1 MTHDKCYER
10 RRPRWL
16 PVAVVALVALV
27 AATTAT
33 GKSTRPATATE
44 DVTLKILD
52 ANSDPGPNAE
62 QLELIKHF
70 EAANPGVTIKR
81 TTMPFNNF
89 LNTVKLTLSSSNAP
103 DVSDGNQGP
112 QIDGALVKGKL
123 ITPLTAYAK
132 KFGWNKLWT
141 PTTLA
146 PNTFSAD
153 GTQFGT
159 GTLWGISSRAEIV
172 GVYYNK
178 AKLKALGLGV
188 PKTFAEFEK
197 VLAASKAKGEPPFMI
212 GNLDKYPGGHYM
224 MTLADHYSS
233 PAALRNW
240 VFGRKGASFDTPAV
254 QKAAAK
260 LQEWAK
266 NGYFENSFNSVKDSD
281 AQARFAKG
289 EALFVIS
296 GPWVNGGFAN
306 KLKNN
311 VGFFL
316 LPPEKAGGPTKATG
330 SVSLPIHISSKTK
343 NPEIAAKF
351 LNYLTTAEAAN
362 IILAKGDLPARPLV
376 NPKVDPK
383 SSIASIV
390 AAWRKTS
397 QSPNLVPYMDW
408 PTPTMFDTL
417 MGGTQSLMASQKTP
431 QEFTKTVQAD
441 WAKYHKG

>member
-1 MTHDKCYER
+1 MDHDKRSER
-10 RRPRWL
+10 RGAKWL
-16 PVAVVALVALV
+16 LVVAAALVALV
-27 AATTAT
+27 ATASAQ
-33 GKSTRPATATE
+33 GKSTRASADP
-44 DVTLKILD
+44 VTLKVFD
-52 ANSDPGPNAE
+52 ANNDPGPNAE
-62 QLELIKHF
+62 QIELIKRF

-81 TTMPFNNF
+81 TSVPFNNF
-89 LNTVKLTLSSSNAP
+89 LNTVKLNLSSSDAP

-123 ITPLTAYAK
+123 ITPLTDYAK

-146 PNTFSAD
+146 PNTFSTD

-159 GTLWGISSRAEIV
+159 GTLWGVSSRAEIV

-178 AKLKALGLGV
+178 TKLKALGMAV
-188 PKTFAEFEK
+188 PKTFADFEK
-197 VLAASKAKGEPPFMI
+197 ILAASKAKGQPPFMI

-240 VFGRKGASFDTPAV
+240 VFGRKGATFDTPAV
-254 QKAAAK
+254 RKAAAK
-260 LQEWAK
+260 LQQWAK
-266 NGYFENSFNSVKDSD
+266 AGYFENSFNSVKDSD

-289 EALFVIS
+289 EGLFVIS
-296 GPWVNGGFAN
+296 GPWVNGGFATG
-306 KLKNN
+306 LKDN

-316 LPPEKAGGPTKATG
+316 LPPEVAGGPTKATG
-330 SVSLPIHISSKTK
+330 SVSLPIHISSKSK
-343 NPEIAAKF
+343 NPEMAAKF

-362 IILAKGDLPARPLV
+362 IILQKGDLPARPLA

-417 MGGTQSLMASQKTP
+417 MGGVQSLMAGQKSP
-431 QEFTKTVQAD
+431 EDFTKSVQDD

>member
-1 MTHDKCYER
+1 MDQGKRFEWR
-10 RRPRWL
+10 RTRWL
-16 PVAVVALVALV
+16 LVAVAGLVALV
-27 AATTAT
+27 AAASASGKAT
-33 GKSTRPATATE
+33 RAGA

-62 QLELIKHF
+62 QLELIKRF
-70 EAANPGVTIKR
+70 EAAHPGVKIKR
-81 TTMPFNNF
+81 TALPFNNF
-89 LNTVKLTLSSSNAP
+89 LNTVKLTLSSSDAP

-112 QIDGALVKGKL
+112 QIDGALIKGKL
-123 ITPLTAYAK
+123 IKPLTSYAAK
-132 KFGWNKLWT
+132 YGWNKLWT
-141 PTTLA
+141 KTTLA
-146 PNTFSAD
+146 PNSFSAD

-159 GTLWGISSRAEIV
+159 GTLFGISSRAEIV

-178 AKLKALGLGV
+178 TKLKALGSSV
-188 PKTFAEFEK
+188 PKTFADFEK
-197 VLAASKAKGEPPFMI
+197 ILATSAAKGESPFII

-233 PAALRNW
+233 PSALRNW
-240 VFGRKGASFDTPAV
+240 VFGRKGATFDTPAV

-266 NGYFENSFNSVKDSD
+266 KGYFEKSFNSVKDSD
-281 AQARFAKG
+281 AQARFSKG
-289 EALFVIS
+289 EGLFVIS
-296 GPWVNGGFAN
+296 GPWVNGGFAAG
-306 KLKNN
+306 LKNN

-316 LPPEKAGGPTKATG
+316 LPPDKAGEAPKATG

-343 NPEIAAKF
+343 NGDLAAEF
-351 LNYLTTAEAAN
+351 LNFLTSEQAAN
-362 IILAKGDLPARPLV
+362 VILAKGDLPARPLA

-390 AAWRKTS
+390 SAWRTTS

-408 PTPTMFDTL
+408 PTPSMFDTL
-417 MGGTQSLMASQKTP
+417 MGGTQQLMASQLTP
-431 QEFTKTVQAD
+431 QQFTKKVQDD

>member
-1 MTHDKCYER
+1 MEQDRRYAR

-16 PVAVVALVALV
+16 LVVLVAGLVALV

-33 GKSTRPATATE
+33 GKSTAPAE
-44 DVTLKILD
+44 DITLKLFD
-52 ANSDPGPNAE
+52 ADNDPGPNAE
-62 QLELIKHF
+62 QIELVKRF
-70 EAANPGVTIKR
+70 EKANPGVKIKR
-81 TTMPFNNF
+81 TSLPFNNF
-89 LNTVKLTLSSSNAP
+89 LNTVKLEMSSSDAP
-103 DVSDGNQGP
+103 DVANGNQGP

-123 ITPLTAYAK
+123 IVPLTSYAK

-159 GTLWGISSRAEIV
+159 GTLFGVSSRAEIV

-178 AKLKALGLGV
+178 TKLKALGMAV
-188 PKTFAEFEK
+188 PKTMAEFEK
-197 VLAASKAKGEPPFMI
+197 ILAAALAKGEPPFMI

-240 VFGRKGASFDTPAV
+240 VFGRKGATFDTPTV

-266 NGYFENSFNSVKDSD
+266 KGYFEKSFNSVKDSD

-289 EALFVIS
+289 EGTFVIS
-296 GPWVNGGFAN
+296 GPWVNGGFVN
-306 KLKNN
+306 GLKNN

-316 LPPEKAGGPTKATG
+316 LPPEQAGGPTKATG
-330 SVSLPIHISSKTK
+330 SVSLPIHISSKSK
-343 NPEIAAKF
+343 NPEMAAKF
-351 LNYLTTAEAAN
+351 LNFLTTTEAAGV
-362 IILAKGDLPARPLV
+362 ILAKGDLPARPLA
-376 NPKVDPK
+376 NPKVDPN

-397 QSPNLVPYMDW
+397 QSPNLVPYLDW

-417 MGGTQSLMASQKTP
+417 MGGVQSLMAGQKSP
-431 QEFTKTVQAD
+431 QDFTKAVQAD
-441 WAKYHKG
+441 WAKYHSK

>member
-1 MTHDKCYER
+1 MDHDKRSER
-10 RRPRWL
+10 RGVKWL
-16 PVAVVALVALV
+16 LVIAAALVALV
-27 AATTAT
+27 AVASAH
-33 GKSTRPATATE
+33 GQSTNASADP
-44 DVTLKILD
+44 VTLKVFD

-62 QLELIKHF
+62 QIELIKRF
-70 EAANPGVTIKR
+70 EAANPGVTVKR
-81 TTMPFNNF
+81 TSVPFNNF
-89 LNTVKLTLSSSNAP
+89 LNTVKLNLSSSDAP

-123 ITPLTAYAK
+123 ITPLTDYAK

-141 PTTLA
+141 RTTLA

-159 GTLWGISSRAEIV
+159 GTLWGVSSRAEIV

-178 AKLKALGLGV
+178 TKLKALGMAV
-188 PKTFAEFEK
+188 PKTFADF
-197 VLAASKAKGEPPFMI
+197 
-212 GNLDKYPGGHYM
+212 DKYPGGHYM

-240 VFGRKGASFDTPAV
+240 VFGRKGATFDTPAV
-254 QKAAAK
+254 RKAAAK
-260 LQEWAK
+260 LQQWAQE
-266 NGYFENSFNSVKDSD
+266 GYFENSFNSVKDSD

-289 EALFVIS
+289 EGLFVIS
-296 GPWVNGGFAN
+296 GPWVNGGFAA
-306 KLKNN
+306 KQKDN

-316 LPPEKAGGPTKATG
+316 LPPDVAGGATKATG
-330 SVSLPIHISSKTK
+330 SVSLPIHISAKSK
-343 NPEIAAKF
+343 NPEVAAKF
-351 LNYLTTAEAAN
+351 LNFLTTTEAAN
-362 IILAKGDLPARPLV
+362 IILAKGDLPARPLA

-417 MGGTQSLMASQKTP
+417 MGGVQSLMAGQKSP
-431 QEFTKTVQAD
+431 EDFTKAVQDD

>member
-1 MTHDKCYER
+1 MDQDKRYAR
-10 RRPRWL
+10 RRPAWL
-16 PVAVVALVALV
+16 LAVIVGLVALA
-27 AATTAT
+27 AATTAS
-33 GKSTRPATATE
+33 GKSTAPTA
-44 DVTLKILD
+44 DITLKVLD
-52 ANSDPGPNAE
+52 ADSDPGPNAE
-62 QLELIKHF
+62 QIELIKRF

-81 TTMPFNNF
+81 TSMPFNNF
-89 LNTVKLTLSSSNAP
+89 LNTVKLTLSSSDAP
-103 DVSDGNQGP
+103 DISDGNQGP

-123 ITPLTAYAK
+123 ITPLTSYAK
-132 KFGWNKLWT
+132 QFGWNKLWT

-146 PNTFSAD
+146 PNSFSAD

-159 GTLWGISSRAEIV
+159 GTLWGVSSRAEIV

-178 AKLKALGLGV
+178 SKLKALGFSV
-188 PKTFAEFEK
+188 PKTFADFEK
-197 VLAASKAKGEPPFMI
+197 ILAASKAKGQPPFMI
-212 GNLDKYPGGHYM
+212 GNLDKYPGGHYL

-240 VFGRKGASFDTPAV
+240 VFGRKGATFDTPAV
-254 QKAAAK
+254 RTAAAK
-260 LQEWAK
+260 LQQWAK

-289 EALFVIS
+289 EGLFVIS
-296 GPWVNGGFAN
+296 GPWVNGGFAA
-306 KLKNN
+306 KQKDN

-343 NPEIAAKF
+343 NPQVAAKF
-351 LNYLTTAEAAN
+351 LNFLTSAEAAN
-362 IILAKGDLPARPLV
+362 VILAKGDLPARPLA

-390 AAWRKTS
+390 AAWRTTS

-417 MGGTQSLMASQKTP
+417 MGGTQSLMASQESP
-431 QEFTKTVQAD
+431 QDFTKAVQAD

>member
-1 MTHDKCYER
+1 MDHDKRSER
-10 RRPRWL
+10 RGAKWL
-16 PVAVVALVALV
+16 LVVAAALVALV
-27 AATTAT
+27 ATASAQ
-33 GKSTRPATATE
+33 GKSTRASADP
-44 DVTLKILD
+44 VTLKVFD
-52 ANSDPGPNAE
+52 ANNDPGPNAE
-62 QLELIKHF
+62 QIELIKRF

-81 TTMPFNNF
+81 TSVPFNNF
-89 LNTVKLTLSSSNAP
+89 LNTVKLNLSSSDAP

-123 ITPLTAYAK
+123 ITPLTDYAK

-146 PNTFSAD
+146 PNTFSTD

-159 GTLWGISSRAEIV
+159 GTLWGVSSRAEIV

-178 AKLKALGLGV
+178 TKLKALGMAV
-188 PKTFAEFEK
+188 PKTFADFEK
-197 VLAASKAKGEPPFMI
+197 ILAASKAKGQPPFMI

-240 VFGRKGASFDTPAV
+240 VFGRKGATFDTPAV
-254 QKAAAK
+254 RKAAAK
-260 LQEWAK
+260 LQQWAK
-266 NGYFENSFNSVKDSD
+266 AGYFKAFNSVKDSD
-281 AQARFAKG
+281 LRLLRQGRGSVRDRAG
-289 EALFVIS
+289 D
-296 GPWVNGGFAN
+296 
-306 KLKNN
+306 
-311 VGFFL
+311 VGQRRL
-316 LPPEKAGGPTKATG
+316 HNRYQGQRRVLPPASRGGRWPDQGNGLRVAADPHQLQ
-330 SVSLPIHISSKTK
+330 VEEPRM
-343 NPEIAAKF
+343 AAKF

-362 IILAKGDLPARPLV
+362 IILQKGDLPARPLA

-417 MGGTQSLMASQKTP
+417 MGGVQSLMAGQKSP
-431 QEFTKTVQAD
+431 EDFTKSVQDD

>member
-1 MTHDKCYER
+1 MDHGKRYEWR
-10 RRPRWL
+10 RARWL
-16 PVAVVALVALV
+16 LVVVAGLLALV
-27 AATTAT
+27 AAASASGKAT
-33 GKSTRPATATE
+33 RAS

-52 ANSDPGPNAE
+52 ANTDPGPNAE
-62 QLELIKHF
+62 QIELIKRF
-70 EAANPGVTIKR
+70 EAAHPGVKFKR
-81 TTMPFNNF
+81 TALPFNNF
-89 LNTVKLTLSSSNAP
+89 LNTVKLTLSSSDAP

-112 QIDGALVKGKL
+112 QIDGALIKGKL
-123 ITPLTAYAK
+123 IKPLTAYAVK
-132 KFGWNKLWT
+132 YGWNKLWT
-141 PTTLA
+141 KTTLA
-146 PNTFSAD
+146 PNSFSAD

-159 GTLWGISSRAEIV
+159 GTLFGISSRAEIV

-178 AKLKALGLGV
+178 TKLKALGSSV
-188 PKTFAEFEK
+188 PKTLADFEK
-197 VLAASKAKGEPPFMI
+197 ILAKSAAKGEPPFII

-233 PAALRNW
+233 PAALRDW
-240 VFGRKGASFDTPAV
+240 VFGRKGATFDTPAV

-260 LQEWAK
+260 LQDWAK
-266 NGYFENSFNSVKDSD
+266 KGYFEKSFNSVKDSD

-289 EALFVIS
+289 EGLFVIS
-296 GPWVNGGFAN
+296 GPWVNGGFATG
-306 KLKNN
+306 LKNN

-316 LPPEKAGGPTKATG
+316 LPPEKAGEPVKATG

-343 NPEIAAKF
+343 NGDLAAQF
-351 LNYLTTAEAAN
+351 LDFLTSEQAAN
-362 IILAKGDLPARPLV
+362 VIVAKGDLPARPLA

-390 AAWRKTS
+390 AAWRTTS

-417 MGGTQSLMASQKTP
+417 MGGTQQLMASQLTP
-431 QEFTKTVQAD
+431 QQFTKKVQDD

>member
-1 MTHDKCYER
+1 MEQDKRYPP

-16 PVAVVALVALV
+16 LVAALAASLALI

-33 GKSTRPATATE
+33 GKSTAPTG
-44 DVTLKILD
+44 DITLKVLD
-52 ANSDPGPNAE
+52 ADSDPGPNAE
-62 QLELIKHF
+62 QIELIKRF
-70 EAANPGVTIKR
+70 EAANPGVTVKR
-81 TTMPFNNF
+81 TAMPFNNF
-89 LNTVKLTLSSSNAP
+89 LNTVKLTLSSSDAP
-103 DVSDGNQGP
+103 DVSEGNQGP

-123 ITPLTAYAK
+123 ITPLTNYAK
-132 KFGWNKLWT
+132 QFGWNKLWT

-146 PNTFSAD
+146 PNSFSTD
-153 GTQFGT
+153 GKQFGT
-159 GTLWGISSRAEIV
+159 GTLWGVSSRAEIV

-178 AKLKALGLGV
+178 TKLKALGMSV
-188 PKTFAEFEK
+188 PKTFGEFEK
-197 VLAASKAKGEPPFMI
+197 ILAASKAKGQPPFMI
-212 GNLDKYPGGHYM
+212 GNLDKYPGGHYL

-254 QKAAAK
+254 RKAAAK

-266 NGYFENSFNSVKDSD
+266 DGYFESSFNSVKDSD

-289 EALFVIS
+289 EGLFVIS
-296 GPWVNGGFAN
+296 GPWVNGGFAAG
-306 KLKNN
+306 LKNN

-316 LPPEKAGGPTKATG
+316 LPPEKAGDPVKATG
-330 SVSLPIHISSKTK
+330 SVSLPIHISAKSK
-343 NPEIAAKF
+343 NPALAAKF
-351 LNYLTTAEAAN
+351 LNYLTSTEAAN
-362 IILAKGDLPARPLV
+362 VILAKGDLPARPLA

-417 MGGTQSLMASQKTP
+417 MGGVQSLMASQKTP
-431 QEFTKTVQAD
+431 QQFTKAVQAD